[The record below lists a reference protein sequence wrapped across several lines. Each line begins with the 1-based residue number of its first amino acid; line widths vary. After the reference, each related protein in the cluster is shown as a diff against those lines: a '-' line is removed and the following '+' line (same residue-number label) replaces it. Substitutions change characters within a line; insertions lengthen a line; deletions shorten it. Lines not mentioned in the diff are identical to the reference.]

1 MRNLEEML
9 MKFFFIVLPVIV
21 AVFLV
26 AGVFGLYDLGA
37 VFEWIGLNF
46 AQFALYLVIGGA
58 ILFVVVAFFPVVIII
73 LACAVLSVIGVAL
86 FGLLA

>member
-26 AGVFGLYDLGA
+26 AGV
-37 VFEWIGLNF
+37 F